1 MRQAP
6 HFARLVVS
14 RKINSSLNA
23 HERTTRKSTQINDT
37 DCTNPPW
44 GGKKKQV
51 ITFTATWFPK
61 NDRKRSLLL
70 AELKEEG
77 GDERER
83 AGGEKEKTK
92 SVTRKNDIHRTEEL
106 IEPREQG
113 WTIKSG
119 SITNETFTIEI
130 YGGCG

>member
-1 MRQAP
+1 M
-6 HFARLVVS
+6 
-14 RKINSSLNA
+14 
-23 HERTTRKSTQINDT
+23 
-37 DCTNPPW
+37 
-44 GGKKKQV
+44 
-51 ITFTATWFPK
+51 
-61 NDRKRSLLL
+61 
-70 AELKEEG
+70 
-77 GDERER
+77 RER
-83 AGGEKEKTK
+83 ADGEKEKTK